1 MFLTLVFLP
10 QPVLLT
16 GLGDLIRA
24 HDGNG
29 RIDGLMQQRRNS
41 SANALELCLFY
52 TLNRRYMRQLFM
64 QLSCS

>member
-16 GLGDLIRA
+16 GLGDLKRGRA
-24 HDGNG
+24 ENG

-41 SANALELCLFY
+41 SANALELRLFY
-52 TLNRRYMRQLFM
+52 TLNHRYTRQLFM
-64 QLSCS
+64 HLSRS